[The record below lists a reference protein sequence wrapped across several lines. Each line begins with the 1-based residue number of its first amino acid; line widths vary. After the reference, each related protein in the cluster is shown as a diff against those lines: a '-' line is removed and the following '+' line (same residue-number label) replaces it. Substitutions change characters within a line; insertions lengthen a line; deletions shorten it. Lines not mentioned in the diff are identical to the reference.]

1 MKKEMSRRSFLK
13 AGTAAAIGMS
23 MTPGSMFANVDAKK
37 KNKKGAKDGK
47 LKILGVGI
55 GGRGAGVLRGLE
67 TEEFIGLCD
76 VDWKYAMPIFERY
89 PNAKRYN
96 DYKVMFAELL
106 DQCDA
111 VVCATADH
119 THAIICAEAIAAGK
133 HVYCEKPLTHS
144 VYESRL
150 LTKLAAKHK
159 VATQMGNQGASQEGV
174 RQICNWIWNG
184 VIGEVTK
191 VEAFTDRPIWPQGL
205 ERPAETPAVPSTL
218 NWESFIGPA
227 PMRPYNPIYTP
238 WNFRGWWDF
247 GTGALGDMA
256 CHILHPV
263 FKGLNL
269 GYPTKIQ
276 GSSTLLLSESCPNA
290 QYVKYTFPARDNM
303 PKVAMPEVEVHWYD
317 GGLKPLRPEGIP
329 DGVDLN
335 IDGGGVI
342 FYGTKDTMVVGC
354 YGNRPYLLSGRVPQ
368 APKVLRRVD
377 LGHVQDW
384 VRACKEDPSVRV
396 PSASDFSEAGPFNE
410 MVVMGVLAVRL
421 QDLNMELDWDGENM
435 EFTNIPEDATIRS
448 VIHDGFTIKDGH
460 PTFNKTYTQ
469 PVNARAFA
477 KELIKHTYQNG
488 YKLPDMPTE

>member
-159 VATQMGNQGASQEGV
+159 VATQMGNQGRDFHRPSHLATRFGASHRDTRSSLYIELGC
-174 RQICNWIWNG
+174 IP
-184 VIGEVTK
+184 
-191 VEAFTDRPIWPQGL
+191 RP
-205 ERPAETPAVPSTL
+205 
-218 NWESFIGPA
+218 
-227 PMRPYNPIYTP
+227 
-238 WNFRGWWDF
+238 
-247 GTGALGDMA
+247 
-256 CHILHPV
+256 
-263 FKGLNL
+263 
-269 GYPTKIQ
+269 
-276 GSSTLLLSESCPNA
+276 GS
-290 QYVKYTFPARDNM
+290 
-303 PKVAMPEVEVHWYD
+303 
-317 GGLKPLRPEGIP
+317 
-329 DGVDLN
+329 
-335 IDGGGVI
+335 
-342 FYGTKDTMVVGC
+342 
-354 YGNRPYLLSGRVPQ
+354 
-368 APKVLRRVD
+368 
-377 LGHVQDW
+377 
-384 VRACKEDPSVRV
+384 
-396 PSASDFSEAGPFNE
+396 
-410 MVVMGVLAVRL
+410 
-421 QDLNMELDWDGENM
+421 
-435 EFTNIPEDATIRS
+435 
-448 VIHDGFTIKDGH
+448 
-460 PTFNKTYTQ
+460 
-469 PVNARAFA
+469 
-477 KELIKHTYQNG
+477 
-488 YKLPDMPTE
+488 